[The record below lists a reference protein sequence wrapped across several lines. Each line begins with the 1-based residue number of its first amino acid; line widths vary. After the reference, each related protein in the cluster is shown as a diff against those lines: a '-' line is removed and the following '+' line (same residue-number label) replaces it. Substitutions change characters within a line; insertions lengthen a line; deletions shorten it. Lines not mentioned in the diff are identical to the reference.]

1 MGKASSG
8 KDAVKNA
15 LIKNHNFKEL
25 IITKSLKEAYKLI
38 RDINPDNL
46 LILSKGDN
54 IFLR

>member
-1 MGKASSG
+1 M
-8 KDAVKNA
+8 N
-15 LIKNHNFKEL
+15 NFKEL